1 MSVSNDDSNQA
12 PPQAQ
17 LPAPQMHLEVKIPL
31 SNTSVCSF
39 SFVLPAEWQ
48 VVIRGENEGQG
59 YSHGLASI
67 ELPLVIREKT

>member
-31 SNTSVCSF
+31 SNTFACPF
-39 SFVLPAEWQ
+39 SRVLPAEWQ

-59 YSHGLASI
+59 YSHGLSRCG
-67 ELPLVIREKT
+67 LPLVIREKT